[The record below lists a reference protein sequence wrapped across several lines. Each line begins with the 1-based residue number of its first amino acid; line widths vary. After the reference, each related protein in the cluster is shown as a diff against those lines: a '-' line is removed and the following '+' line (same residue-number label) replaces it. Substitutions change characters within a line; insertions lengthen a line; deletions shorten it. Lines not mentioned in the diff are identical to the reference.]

1 MTPVVL
7 VGLFVAAL
15 AVAQV
20 AVWASDNPS
29 RLVRRSAPDGTD
41 PEWDREPPLAPIP
54 SVAEAMKSIPG
65 MSALQRLQSQA
76 GSRQSTL
83 TTLGIALGLAL
94 LAQLGVTV
102 ATGSLLLGVLGGMFA
117 AAVPLFVLLKA
128 RRRRADLVLDD
139 LPRAIRSLA
148 RLARA
153 GQGPAQAI
161 RETALELQGP
171 LGRELGRAFAEQRDG
186 RALEEALEAMA
197 DRVPQCVDLR
207 ILVTALVLASEAG
220 GNLGLLLERIEAT
233 LSERIALAQAAR
245 AETAQARLSSGIIAA
260 LPPLGVVGIAILQ
273 PDHLMAGW
281 EDPLGRVLYI
291 GSAVWM
297 SIGLLIIVWLV
308 GARR

>member
-7 VGLFVAAL
+7 VGLFVGAL

-20 AVWASDNPS
+20 AVWASGRPQ
-29 RLVRRSAPDGTD
+29 RLERGTAPDGTD
-41 PEWDREPPLAPIP
+41 PEWDKEPPLAPFP
-54 SVAEAMKSIPG
+54 AAVEMLEGVPG
-65 MSALQRLQSQA
+65 MLALQQLQSQA
-76 GSRQSTL
+76 GSQSTAL
-83 TTLGIALGLAL
+83 SVVLLALGCAL
-94 LAQLGVTV
+94 GAQLLVTGL
-102 ATGSLLLGVLGGMFA
+102 TGSLLVGVLGGMLGA
-117 AAVPLFVLLKA
+117 SAPLLLLLRA
-128 RRRRADLVLDD
+128 RRRRADLVLDE

-161 RETALELQGP
+161 RETALELEGP

-186 RALEEALEAMA
+186 RSLGDALQAMA

-245 AETAQARLSSGIIAA
+245 AETAQARLSSGVLAA
-260 LPPLGVVGIAILQ
+260 LPPLGVLGIAVLR
-273 PDHLMAGW
+273 PDHLAQGW
-281 EDPLGRVLYI
+281 ADPLGKVLYI
-291 GSAVWM
+291 GAGVWM
-297 SIGLLIIVWLV
+297 SIGLLIVLWLV
-308 GARR
+308 RGQR

>member
-1 MTPVVL
+1 VTPVVL

-20 AVWASDNPS
+20 AVWASGSPT
-29 RLVRRSAPDGTD
+29 RLVRSSAPDGTD

-54 SVAEAMKSIPG
+54 ALAEAMKSIPG
-65 MSALQRLQSQA
+65 MSALQQLQGQA
-76 GSRQSTL
+76 GSQQTTL
-83 TTLGIALGLAL
+83 TALMISLGGAL
-94 LAQLGVTV
+94 LAQLVVTV
-102 ATGSLLLGVLGGMFA
+102 LTGSLLLGVLGGMA
-117 AAVPLFVLLKA
+117 GASVPLLLLLRG
-128 RRRRADLVLDD
+128 RRRCADRVLDA

-161 RETALELQGP
+161 RETALELEGP

-186 RALEEALEAMA
+186 RSLEEALEAMA

-220 GNLGLLLERIEAT
+220 GNLGLLLERIETT
-233 LSERIALAQAAR
+233 LSERIALSQAAR
-245 AETAQARLSSGIIAA
+245 AESAQARLSSGIIAA
-260 LPPLGVVGIAILQ
+260 LPPLGVLGIALLQ
-273 PDHLMAGW
+273 PEHLAAGW

-291 GSAVWM
+291 GSAIWM
-297 SIGLLIIVWLV
+297 SIGLLIIVWLLR
-308 GARR
+308 ARR

>member
-20 AVWASDNPS
+20 AVWASDSPS
-29 RLVRRSAPDGTD
+29 RDARRSAPDGTD
-41 PEWDREPPLAPIP
+41 PEWDREPPLAPIA
-54 SVAEAMKSIPG
+54 SIAEAMRTIPG
-65 MSALQRLQSQA
+65 MSALQRLQGQA
-76 GSRQSTL
+76 GSTQTTL
-83 TTLGIALGLAL
+83 TTLVIALGLAL
-94 LAQLGVTV
+94 LAQLAVTV
-102 ATGSLLLGVLGGMFA
+102 ATESLLLGVVGGMLGA
-117 AAVPLFVLLKA
+117 CAPLFVLLRG

-161 RETALELQGP
+161 RETALELEGP

-186 RALEEALEAMA
+186 RSLEEALEAMS

-233 LSERIALAQAAR
+233 LSERIALAQASR

-260 LPPLGVVGIAILQ
+260 LPPLGVVGIGLLQ
-273 PDHLMAGW
+273 PDHLVAGW
-281 EDPLGRVLYI
+281 EDPLGRFLFI
-291 GSAVWM
+291 GSAIWM
-297 SIGLLIIVWLV
+297 SIGLLVIIWLLA
-308 GARR
+308 ARR